1 MDKKTPES
9 MNYGFEQLGAS
20 LERPSLGIHLH
31 LHLHE
36 AGDIHLV

>member
-1 MDKKTPES
+1 MDEKTPES

-20 LERPSLGIHLH
+20 LELPSLEIHP
-31 LHLHE
+31 HLHE